1 MRTVAVV
8 QARLGSTRLPGKV
21 LLPLA
26 GQPLLSRVMRR
37 AARARSVDAV
47 VVATTT
53 LPSDDRI
60 VELAERE
67 GWPVVRGSE
76 TDLLERYVQAAR
88 SHRADRVVR
97 ITSDCPLIDPGLI
110 DDVAGALDR
119 EAGDYASNTLE
130 PRTYPRGLDVEVV
143 TRDALE
149 AADRDDHDPA
159 SREHATP
166 FIRRDPKR
174 FRLVRVAGSRD
185 ESAHRWTVD
194 TPEDYELV
202 RRLYEALGRDDF
214 TWLDALEVAN
224 ANPAWA
230 RGNRGIRQK
239 AAPGDGAG
247 PTVDA
252 PTVDVPAPDAPAP
265 DAASGPGRR

>member
-26 GQPLLSRVMRR
+26 GQPLLIRVMRR
-37 AARARSVDAV
+37 AARALSVDDI

-53 LPSDDRI
+53 LPQDDRI
-60 VELAERE
+60 VELAEGQ

-76 TDLLERYVQAAR
+76 MDLLERYIQAAR

-97 ITSDCPLIDPGLI
+97 ITSDCPLIDPALI
-110 DDVAGALDR
+110 DDVAAALEG

-130 PRTYPRGLDVEVV
+130 PRTYPRGLDVEVM

-149 AADRDDHDPA
+149 AADREDHDPA

-166 FIRRDPKR
+166 FIRRDPER
-174 FRLVRVAGSRD
+174 FRLVRVVGIRD

-194 TPEDYELV
+194 TPQDYELV
-202 RRLYEALGRDDF
+202 RRLYEVLGRDDF
-214 TWLDALEVAN
+214 TWLDALEVVN
-224 ANPAWA
+224 ANPAWGTA
-230 RGNRGIRQK
+230 NRGITQK
-239 AAPGDGAG
+239 APPGDGAL
-247 PTVDA
+247 
-252 PTVDVPAPDAPAP
+252 PTVDVAAQGPA
-265 DAASGPGRR
+265 SRPGRR

>member
-26 GQPLLSRVMRR
+26 GQPLLARVMRR
-37 AARARSVDAV
+37 AARAGSVDDV

-60 VELAERE
+60 VELADRE

-88 SHRADRVVR
+88 KHRADRVVR

-110 DDVAGALDR
+110 DDVAMALER

-130 PRTYPRGLDVEVV
+130 PRTYPRGLDVEVMS
-143 TRDALE
+143 RDALE
-149 AADRDDHDPA
+149 VAARKDHDPA

-166 FIRRDPKR
+166 FIRRDSSR
-174 FRLVRVAGSRD
+174 FRLVRVAGDRD

-194 TPEDYELV
+194 TPQDYDLV

-214 TWLDALEVAN
+214 TWLEALEVVN
-224 ANPAWA
+224 ANPAWGTA
-230 RGNRGIRQK
+230 NRGIAQK
-239 AAPGDGAG
+239 QAPGDGAL
-247 PTVDA
+247 
-252 PTVDVPAPDAPAP
+252 PTVDVAARESAPR
-265 DAASGPGRR
+265 PGRR